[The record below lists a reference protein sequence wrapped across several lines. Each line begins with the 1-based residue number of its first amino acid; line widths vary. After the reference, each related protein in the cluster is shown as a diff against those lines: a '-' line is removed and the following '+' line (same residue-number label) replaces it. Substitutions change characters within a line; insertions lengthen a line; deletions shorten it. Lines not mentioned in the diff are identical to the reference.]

1 MNFRKSGASFQLCE
15 AVVYIR
21 VLNSGTH
28 ITVEMQGYFRWYPD
42 DYFVVSKYLQV
53 FFSKY

>member
-21 VLNSGTH
+21 VLNGGTH

-42 DYFVVSKYLQV
+42 DYFVVSK
-53 FFSKY
+53 